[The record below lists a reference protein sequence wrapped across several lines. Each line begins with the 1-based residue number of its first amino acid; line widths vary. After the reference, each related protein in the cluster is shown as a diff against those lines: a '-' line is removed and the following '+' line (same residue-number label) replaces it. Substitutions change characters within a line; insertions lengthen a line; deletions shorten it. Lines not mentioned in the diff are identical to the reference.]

1 MVTDFQRR
9 TVVQIKYR
17 VIKWEIYMYGCV
29 IWFSIINENFNVG
42 KGRDLKID
50 NNKSKINVSH

>member
-1 MVTDFQRR
+1 
-9 TVVQIKYR
+9 
-17 VIKWEIYMYGCV
+17 MYGCV